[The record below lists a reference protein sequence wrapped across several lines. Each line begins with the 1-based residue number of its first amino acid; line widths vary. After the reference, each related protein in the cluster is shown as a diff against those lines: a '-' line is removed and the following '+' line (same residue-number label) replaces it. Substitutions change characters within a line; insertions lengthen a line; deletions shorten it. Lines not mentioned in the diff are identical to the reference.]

1 MSCENVSIEVNMSS
15 ILQLFTALQLEV
27 ECYEHTNPVREGL
40 KRTWALLY
48 GLGIFLAHLTPT
60 E

>member
-1 MSCENVSIEVNMSS
+1 MSS